1 MIVVWNEDQTGFA
14 FSSPTKSAPMTSGN
28 HWAPLWG
35 LWTST
40 GGNQGIEPPQEIKDL
55 VEDHRRGRTVPDAE
69 RHVIGRGIYTYLVD
83 QQYIIG
89 VAGLSP
95 MVQGVIIK
103 NKNLVNVPDVA
114 GNDWPLRTPS
124 TGFPEQFWY
133 RN

>member
-1 MIVVWNEDQTGFA
+1 DGDKGIKPPPEVQDIIDLHRKGLIVPE
-14 FSSPTKSAPMTSGN
+14 
-28 HWAPLWG
+28 
-35 LWTST
+35 
-40 GGNQGIEPPQEIKDL
+40 
-55 VEDHRRGRTVPDAE
+55 AE
-69 RHVIGRGIYTYLVD
+69 RQAIAHEIYTKLVD
-83 QQYIIG
+83 KLYIVG